1 MDNKGIAL
9 VLATAFISGFSIFLN
24 AIAVKEFNP
33 VLFSG
38 IKNLVVGLL
47 LVSAIILL
55 KEYATVRKLTFKQWK
70 LLFAVGLI
78 GGSIPFMLWFSALKM
93 AGSALALGFIH
104 KTMFAFVVL
113 LAFFFLKERMD
124 AKMIFAALLLMA
136 GNFFLFSGMQAFGI
150 AEIMGLAAVLFW
162 AAETVLSKKLLESI
176 PSNVVAG
183 SRMFFGSLIILAYL
197 AVTSQLDGVFRFAPE
212 NWFWIAITS
221 ALLFGYVATYY
232 AGLKLI
238 PATVASSI
246 LLLGQPVTAMLS
258 LLFLGKAITPSQAI
272 GLVLVLSGII
282 AMIGFL
288 YYASGTKRGSS
299 LTAFRK
305 A

>member
-1 MDNKGIAL
+1 MNNKGIAL

-70 LLFAVGLI
+70 LLLAV
-78 GGSIPFMLWFSALKM
+78 
-93 AGSALALGFIH
+93 
-104 KTMFAFVVL
+104 
-113 LAFFFLKERMD
+113 FFLKERMD
-124 AKMIFAALLLMA
+124 AKIIFAALLLMA

-150 AEIMGLAAVLFW
+150 AEIMGLFAVLFW

-221 ALLFGYVATYY
+221 ALLFFY
-232 AGLKLI
+232 I
-238 PATVASSI
+238 
-246 LLLGQPVTAMLS
+246 
-258 LLFLGKAITPSQAI
+258 
-272 GLVLVLSGII
+272 
-282 AMIGFL
+282 
-288 YYASGTKRGSS
+288 
-299 LTAFRK
+299 
-305 A
+305 